1 MYNPIFIP
9 SSTLFALSVY
19 TTYLTSI
26 GRTAV
31 RSNPTSHNET
41 LNTKYEPQQ
50 PDRLSNTPS
59 KASDAVPDIMG
70 NDDGPRSPLESNAE
84 TWEHPPRAKT
94 HQKRLG
100 TLNEIPLDEA
110 PKDHSNYR
118 PTSYYD
124 GLPTS
129 PEPETTAVS
138 ADLPAAPPSKRLS
151 RPYEQPYPIHNHGLT
166 PGQGQA
172 AAVPM
177 RATMTRADSHPR
189 RQPAQF
195 SHQNANRKA
204 APAPI
209 AIPPRAHR
217 SSHHSEPSSDQED
230 QARRQRPCRQEDRA
244 RVQRPARH
252 QGWNPLKEAPAQQRS
267 AHAHYK
273 NHRRGDDLE
282 WQGELGRS
290 KHNDPQYKSGRRCF
304 FFLLI
309 MMISAVVIVVVMVE
323 KNRHQ
328 Q

>member
-1 MYNPIFIP
+1 
-9 SSTLFALSVY
+9 
-19 TTYLTSI
+19 
-26 GRTAV
+26 
-31 RSNPTSHNET
+31 
-41 LNTKYEPQQ
+41 
-50 PDRLSNTPS
+50 
-59 KASDAVPDIMG
+59 MG
-70 NDDGPRSPLESNAE
+70 NDDSPRSPLESNAE
-84 TWEHPPRAKT
+84 TWEHTPRAKT
-94 HQKRLG
+94 HQKRPG

-110 PKDHSNYR
+110 PKDHSNSH

-138 ADLPAAPPSKRLS
+138 TDLPAAPPNKRLS
-151 RPYEQPYPIHNHGLT
+151 RPYEQQYRLT
-166 PGQGQA
+166 PAQEQA

-177 RATMTRADSHPR
+177 RANMTRADSHLH

-209 AIPPRAHR
+209 AIPPRAHW
-217 SSHHSEPSSDQED
+217 SIHHSEPSSDQED
-230 QARRQRPCRQEDRA
+230 QAHPQRPFSRENGA

-252 QGWNPLKEAPAQQRS
+252 QGWNPLKEPPAQQRS
-267 AHAHYK
+267 AHAQYK

-282 WQGELGRS
+282 WQGEVGRS